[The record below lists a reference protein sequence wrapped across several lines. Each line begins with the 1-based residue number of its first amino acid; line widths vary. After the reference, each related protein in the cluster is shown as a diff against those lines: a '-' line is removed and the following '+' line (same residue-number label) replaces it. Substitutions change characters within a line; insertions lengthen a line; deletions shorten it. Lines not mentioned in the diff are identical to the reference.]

1 MNTQASAKNTGSI
14 KEASAFFDEMRSADG
29 SIRPAYQKVAEWMGQ
44 QSRGGMARKQEEA
57 DAIFRRL
64 GITFAVYGDN
74 ASNERLI
81 PFDLIP
87 LAMRLSC
94 RK

>member
-1 MNTQASAKNTGSI
+1 MNTQASAKNTGSN
-14 KEASAFFDEMRSADG
+14 KEAPAFFDEMRSADG
-29 SIRPAYQKVAEWMGQ
+29 SIRPAYRKIADWMSQ

-57 DAIFRRL
+57 EAIFRRL

-87 LAMRLSC
+87 RVIAAQE
-94 RK
+94 